1 MAAGL
6 PDRLAGVRQRWDRL
20 FPPRDATESSA
31 PRRVP
36 GWRVIAGKELTDH
49 VTSVRFL
56 VLLVILALAAAVPLY
71 FASGQ
76 IRTAAEQVSG
86 GRAIFLAL
94 FSLGSDQFAFL
105 RADRFVALLAP
116 LLGIAFGFDAIN
128 VERTEGTLPRLVS
141 QPIHRDDV
149 INGKFLAGLGV
160 IALTLTA
167 MVTLVTG
174 FGMLRLGIVPDIS
187 EIFRL
192 ALWLALTV
200 LYVGLWLAFA
210 MLLSVVLR
218 RAASAALI
226 GFGTWLAIVIFGSL
240 VITLVANLVAP
251 VPATVASLADQQQD
265 LAARQTQQLI
275 TRLSPAT
282 LYVEATS
289 ALLTPVDP
297 VTAQGGAAN
306 YNARSIDEL
315 IQAAD
320 ERRIPSLL
328 SVDQSVLLIW
338 PHVVA
343 LVAMTVLCFAAAY
356 VAFMRQEVRA

>member
-1 MAAGL
+1 MAAGS
-6 PDRLAGVRQRWDRL
+6 PDRLAAVRRGWDRL
-20 FPPRDATESSA
+20 FPPRAADDDRKTRHA
-31 PRRVP
+31 P
-36 GWRVIAGKELTDH
+36 GWRVIAAKELTDH
-49 VTSVRFL
+49 VTSIRFL

-76 IRTAAEQVSG
+76 IRAAAQQVSG
-86 GRAIFLAL
+86 GQAVFLAL
-94 FSLGSDQFAFL
+94 FTLGSDQFTFL
-105 RADRFVALLAP
+105 RADTFVALLAP

-128 VERTEGTLPRLVS
+128 VERSEGTLPRLVS

-160 IALTLTA
+160 IALTLAA

-187 EIFRL
+187 EIFRIV
-192 ALWLALTV
+192 LWLALTV
-200 LYVGLWLAFA
+200 LYVGLWLAFG
-210 MLLSVVLR
+210 MLLSVLLR

-240 VITLVANLVAP
+240 LITLAANLIAP
-251 VPATVASLADQQQD
+251 LPATVTTLADQQQD

-275 TRLSPAT
+275 TRLSPHT

-306 YNARSIDEL
+306 YPARSIDEL

-320 ERRIPSLL
+320 QRRIPSLL
-328 SVDQSVLLIW
+328 SVDQSLLLIW